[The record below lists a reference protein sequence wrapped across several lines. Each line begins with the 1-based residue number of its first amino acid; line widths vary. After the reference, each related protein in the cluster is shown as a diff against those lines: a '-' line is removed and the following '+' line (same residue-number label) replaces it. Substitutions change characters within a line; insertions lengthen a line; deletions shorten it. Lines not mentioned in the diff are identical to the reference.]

1 MRTPAWIITGLLD
14 SGKTTLINKLME
26 EVLHERNVLV
36 IQFESG
42 DETLRND
49 RQIQTLVFSKSRL
62 EQFPMSIT
70 DRILEY
76 LEQYNPDLMLVEWN
90 GMEHF
95 HKLEEMLLQFS
106 AAPMV
111 SVEKVIYMADE
122 TGLQHRI
129 PDTGA
134 AAFSQIAGSDCAYI
148 RATKHL
154 HGKTDASLLYN
165 CNPDIRV
172 FSERKWERFVREM
185 FHFNAQPGH
194 WFLIVLTAA
203 LAYLFAF
210 NLLGDF
216 GVPVERYASRFLG
229 VFLQAAPFLAIGVLL
244 SSAIQVYIPP
254 DWIQRRFPE
263 KVLTGQ
269 LFAILAGFCLPVC
282 DCASIPVFKSLV
294 KKGVPLPAAVTF
306 MLVSPVINPVV
317 ILSTWYAFNGNYR
330 MIAVR
335 CGLGILCAVICGLTC
350 LIRTPGDY
358 LLEEAVPV
366 QSGCGDYRLPTGNE
380 NTRRG
385 PFFHDDPSC
394 AERVLCRGK
403 ISSHWYFCINA
414 VSGPHSFCRIGRKW
428 VWPVESPYSDD
439 GAGLYSV
446 PLFILRRG
454 GGKKYGGKSPRRAAD
469 RIPGIRTDD
478 GHEECC
484 HAAVRL
490 SV

>member
-1 MRTPAWIITGLLD
+1 MRTPAWVITGLLD

-26 EVLHERNVLV
+26 EELHELNVLV

-42 DETLRND
+42 EEALRND
-49 RQIQTLVFSKSRL
+49 RQIQKLVFSKSQL
-62 EQFPMSIT
+62 EQLPMSIT

-76 LEQYNPDLMLVEWN
+76 LEQHNPDLMLVEWN

-122 TGLQHRI
+122 TGLQYRI
-129 PDTGA
+129 PDAGA

-154 HGKTDASLLYN
+154 HSKTDARLLYN

-185 FHFNAQPGH
+185 
-194 WFLIVLTAA
+194 
-203 LAYLFAF
+203 
-210 NLLGDF
+210 
-216 GVPVERYASRFLG
+216 FLG

-294 KKGVPLPAAVTF
+294 KKGVPLPSAVTF

-335 CGLGILCAVICGLTC
+335 CGLGILCAVICGLTY

-366 QSGCGDYRLPTGNE
+366 QSGCGDYSLPTGNE
-380 NTRRG
+380 NTRAARFSMMIRHAQNE
-385 PFFHDDPSC
+385 FFAVGKYLLTGIFVSTLFQDLIPS
-394 AERVLCRGK
+394 AVLAG
-403 ISSHWYFCINA
+403 
-414 VSGPHSFCRIGRKW
+414 SGSAPWK
-428 VWPVESPYSDD
+428 
-439 GAGLYSV
+439 ALLLMMGLA
-446 PLFILRRG
+446 FILSLCSSSDAVVARSMAG
-454 GGKKYGGKSPRRAAD
+454 SLPAGPLIGFLVFGPMMDIKNAAMLLSGF
-469 RIPGIRTDD
+469 RSKFV
-478 GHEECC
+478 
-484 HAAVRL
+484 VRL
-490 SV
+490 AVTAFLVCFIVVALFMLCGSGGIWI

>member
-1 MRTPAWIITGLLD
+1 MRTPTWVITGLLD
-14 SGKTTLINKLME
+14 SGKTTLINKLIE

-42 DETLRND
+42 EEALRND
-49 RQIQTLVFSKSRL
+49 RQIQKLVFSKSRL

-129 PDTGA
+129 PDAGA
-134 AAFSQIAGSDCAYI
+134 AAFSQIAGSDCAV
-148 RATKHL
+148 
-154 HGKTDASLLYN
+154 G
-165 CNPDIRV
+165 
-172 FSERKWERFVREM
+172 
-185 FHFNAQPGH
+185 
-194 WFLIVLTAA
+194 
-203 LAYLFAF
+203 
-210 NLLGDF
+210 
-216 GVPVERYASRFLG
+216 RYASRFLG

-380 NTRRG
+380 NTRAARFSMMIRHAQNE
-385 PFFHDDPSC
+385 FFAVGKYLLTGIFVSTLFQDIIPS
-394 AERVLCRGK
+394 AVLAG
-403 ISSHWYFCINA
+403 SG
-414 VSGPHSFCRIGRKW
+414 SGPWK
-428 VWPVESPYSDD
+428 
-439 GAGLYSV
+439 ALLLMMGLA
-446 PLFILRRG
+446 FILSLCSSSDAVVARSMAG
-454 GGKKYGGKSPRRAAD
+454 SLPAGPLIGFLVFGPMMDMKNAAMLLSGF
-469 RIPGIRTDD
+469 RSKFV
-478 GHEECC
+478 
-484 HAAVRL
+484 VRL
-490 SV
+490 AVTAFLVCFIVVALFMLCGSGGIWI